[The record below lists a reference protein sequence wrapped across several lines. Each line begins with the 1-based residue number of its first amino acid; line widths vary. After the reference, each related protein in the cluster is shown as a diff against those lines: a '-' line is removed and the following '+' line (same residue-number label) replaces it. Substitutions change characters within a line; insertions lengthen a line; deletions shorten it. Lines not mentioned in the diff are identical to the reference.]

1 MSDWPDLMPDA
12 ALAMQAAL
20 EQAALARAA
29 GEVPVGAAV
38 ARAGRVIAAAHNGRQ
53 GGDPLA
59 HAEMICLRLAAK
71 AVGDWR
77 LSDCL
82 MAVTLEPC
90 PMCAGAMVMAR
101 LGVLVFGAYDPAYGC
116 GGSALNL
123 TEREGFPWRVRTV
136 GGYRQ
141 ADCAAPLRDF
151 FAQRRG
157 EG

>member
-1 MSDWPDLMPDA
+1 MSDADLSAAAELAMAA
-12 ALAMQAAL
+12 ALDQARLAL
-20 EQAALARAA
+20 LA

-38 ARAGRVIAAAHNGRQ
+38 ARAGRVIAAAHNRRQ

-59 HAEMICLRLAAK
+59 HAELIALGQAAR

-82 MAVTLEPC
+82 LAVTLEPC

-101 LGVLVFGAYDPAYGC
+101 LGTLVFGAYDPAYGC

-123 TEREGFPWRVRTV
+123 TERAGFPWRVRTV
-136 GGYRQ
+136 GGWRE
-141 ADCAAPLRDF
+141 AACAAMLRDF
-151 FAQRRG
+151 FAERRADP
-157 EG
+157 